1 MCSSL
6 LIVAVK
12 LLDVR
17 LQDEMQRIPLRLWAL
32 AVLSGVLQILPF
44 PIAGPTPLW
53 RTAFCWI
60 ALLPLLWALLGNDK
74 TGNPLTRMQGAILAY
89 ACGFVWYLGNCYWI
103 YQTMYL
109 YGGLSR
115 PVAAGIL
122 ILFCLYL
129 GLYHALFGT
138 LIATFH
144 RRFGRQS
151 ALLLVPFA
159 WVAVELARARITGL
173 PWDLLGIAQVDN
185 PLLTRLAPIT
195 GAYGLSF
202 IIAAVNALWLLRIR
216 VRERRYTR
224 LTLTIAGVVV
234 IVLYVVSLRFIA
246 NPASSPTTATATLVQ
261 ENLEVGA
268 ANTGP
273 EPSTQQFLESFSYL
287 SRYPS
292 PRFLLGIPELDGT
305 PSVYL
310 IREQVPAAG
319 ENPNEPAPTPTNL
332 IVWPESPAPFQ
343 DIDPQFR
350 AAMSALARTAHA
362 PVIVG
367 NTGFEPDPASRS
379 GYDLYN
385 RASFF
390 AADGAV
396 AGHYDKMH
404 LVPFG
409 EYVPYKEFFFFAKNL
424 LNEVGLFEPGRER
437 TVFNTG
443 GHTYGVFICYESIF
457 GDEIRHLTQ
466 EGADVLI
473 NISND
478 GWYGNTSAA
487 WQHLNMVRMRAI
499 ENHRWILR
507 ATNTGVT
514 AAINPSGRVTAAA
527 PRHRRTSIQV
537 HFAYE
542 QYLTFYARYGD
553 LFAYACAF
561 ITTIAFAFGLRS
573 LSSASTPQLP

>member
-1 MCSSL
+1 M
-6 LIVAVK
+6 A
-12 LLDVR
+12 
-17 LQDEMQRIPLRLWAL
+17 A
-32 AVLSGVLQILPF
+32 LSGILQVLPF

-60 ALLPLLWALLGNDK
+60 ALLPLLWALLANDK
-74 TGNPLTRMQGAILAY
+74 TGNPLTLRQGAFLSY
-89 ACGFVWYLGNCYWI
+89 ACGIIWYLGNCYWI

-109 YGGLSR
+109 YGGLAK
-115 PVAAGIL
+115 PIAAGIL
-122 ILFCLYL
+122 ILFALYL

-138 LIATFH
+138 LIAAFH
-144 RRFGRQS
+144 KRFGRQS

-173 PWDLLGIAQVDN
+173 PWDLFGTAQVDN

-195 GAYGLSF
+195 GVYGLSF
-202 IIAAVNALWLLRIR
+202 VIAAVNALWLVRIR
-216 VRERRYTR
+216 IRERRYTR
-224 LTLTIAGVVV
+224 MTLTIAGVVIV
-234 IVLYVVSLRFIA
+234 VLYVAGLRLIA
-246 NPASSPTTATATLVQ
+246 NPKASPTTATATLVQ

-273 EPSTQQFLESFSYL
+273 QPSTQQFLDSFSYL

-292 PRFLLGIPELDGT
+292 PQFLLGIPELADT

-310 IREQVPAAG
+310 IRQPSPIEGASPSGA
-319 ENPNEPAPTPTNL
+319 PAPTPTDL
-332 IVWPESPAPFQ
+332 IVWPESPAPFE

-350 AAMSALARTAHA
+350 TAMSALARSSQA
-362 PVIVG
+362 PIIVG
-367 NTGFEPDPASRS
+367 NTGFEPDTTSRS
-379 GYDLYN
+379 GYTPYN
-385 RASFF
+385 RASFIT
-390 AADGAV
+390 ADGAF

-424 LNEVGLFEPGRER
+424 LNEVGMFEPGKQR
-437 TVFNTG
+437 TVFTTG
-443 GHTYGVFICYESIF
+443 GHTYGIFICYESIF
-457 GDEIRHLTQ
+457 GDEIRHLAQ
-466 EGADVLI
+466 QGADVLI

-514 AAINPSGRVTAAA
+514 VAINPYGRVTAAA
-527 PRHRRTSIQV
+527 PRHQRTSIRV

-542 QYLTFYARYGD
+542 HDLTFYAAHGD
-553 LFAYACAF
+553 LFAYACAL
-561 ITTIAFAFGLRS
+561 IATLGFAFSFQRRV
-573 LSSASTPQLP
+573 AVN

>member
-1 MCSSL
+1 M
-6 LIVAVK
+6 
-12 LLDVR
+12 R
-17 LQDEMQRIPLRLWAL
+17 RIPLLLWAM
-32 AVLSGVLQILPF
+32 AALSGVLQVLPF

-60 ALLPLLWALLGNDK
+60 ALLPLLWALLGNSK
-74 TGNPLTRMQGAILAY
+74 TGNPLTLMQGAALGY
-89 ACGFVWYLGNCYWI
+89 LCGFLWYLGNCYWI

-109 YGGLSR
+109 YGALAK
-115 PVAAGIL
+115 PIAAGIL

-129 GLYHALFGT
+129 GLYHALFGA
-138 LIATFH
+138 LIVAFR
-144 RRFGRQS
+144 RRFGRQA

-159 WVAVELARARITGL
+159 WIAVELARARITGL
-173 PWDLLGIAQVDN
+173 PWDLLGTAQVDN
-185 PLLTRLAPIT
+185 PLLTRLAPFT
-195 GAYGLSF
+195 GVYGLSF
-202 IIAAVNALWLLRIR
+202 IIAAVNALWLIRIR
-216 VRERRYTR
+216 IREHRFTR
-224 LTLTIAGVVV
+224 LVLTIVGVAIIV
-234 IVLYVVSLRFIA
+234 IYVVGLRFIT
-246 NPASSPTTATATLVQ
+246 NPAASPTTATATLVQ

-273 EPSTQQFLESFSYL
+273 QPTTQQFLESFSYL

-292 PRFLLGIPELDGT
+292 PRFLLGIPELPDT

-310 IREQVPAAG
+310 IRKSGSAETPDPDAQT
-319 ENPNEPAPTPTNL
+319 PTPTDL
-332 IVWPESPAPFQ
+332 IVWPESPAPFE
-343 DIDPQFR
+343 DMDPKFR
-350 AAMSALARTAHA
+350 AAMSDLARTTHT

-367 NTGFEPDPASRS
+367 NTGFDPNPTSRS
-379 GYDLYN
+379 GYTMYN
-385 RASFF
+385 RASFINP
-390 AADGAV
+390 DGTF

-409 EYVPYKEFFFFAKNL
+409 EYVPYKDLFSFAKNL
-424 LNEVGLFEPGRER
+424 LNEVGTFEPGKQR
-437 TVFNTG
+437 TLFTTG
-443 GHTYGVFICYESIF
+443 GHSYGVFICYESIF

-466 EGADVLI
+466 QGADVLV

-478 GWYGNTSAA
+478 GWYGDTSAA

-514 AAINPSGRVTAAA
+514 AAINPNGRVTAAA
-527 PRHRRTSIQV
+527 PRHQRTSIRV

-542 QYLTFYARYGD
+542 NGLTFYAAHGD

-561 ITTIAFAFGLRS
+561 ITS
-573 LSSASTPQLP
+573 LALIFSLMRKVAVN

>member
-1 MCSSL
+1 M
-6 LIVAVK
+6 
-12 LLDVR
+12 R
-17 LQDEMQRIPLRLWAL
+17 LIPLRLWVI
-32 AVLSGVLQILPF
+32 AVLSGILQVLPF

-60 ALLPLLWALLGNDK
+60 AILPLLWALLGNDK
-74 TGNPLTRMQGAILAY
+74 SGKPLTLGQGAALGY
-89 ACGFVWYLGNCYWI
+89 VCGFVWYGGNCYWI

-109 YGGLSR
+109 YGGLAR
-115 PVAAGIL
+115 PIAVGIL
-122 ILFCLYL
+122 VLFSLYL

-138 LIATFH
+138 LIAAFRT
-144 RRFGRQS
+144 RFGRQT

-202 IIAAVNALWLLRIR
+202 VIAAVNALWLIRIR
-216 VRERRYTR
+216 IRDRRFTR
-224 LTLTIAGVVV
+224 SALTIVGVVI
-234 IVLYVVSLRFIA
+234 IVLYVAGLRLIA
-246 NPASSPTTATATLVQ
+246 NPKLPPTTATATLVQ

-268 ANTGP
+268 AATGP
-273 EPSTQQFLESFSYL
+273 QPTTQQFLESFSYL

-292 PRFLLGIPELDGT
+292 TQFLLGIPELPGT
-305 PSVYL
+305 QSVYL
-310 IREQVPAAG
+310 IRQHPAAIG
-319 ENPNEPAPTPTNL
+319 ANPTAPVPTPTDL
-332 IVWPESPAPFQ
+332 IVWPESPAPFE

-350 AAMSALARTAHA
+350 TAMASLARTAQA
-362 PVIVG
+362 PIIVG
-367 NTGFEPDPASRS
+367 NIGFEQDPGTKS
-379 GYDLYN
+379 GYVPYN
-385 RASFF
+385 RASFITS
-390 AADGAV
+390 DGV
-396 AGHYDKMH
+396 FVGSYDKMH

-409 EYVPYKEFFFFAKNL
+409 EYVPFKQFFFFAKNL
-424 LNEVGLFEPGRER
+424 LNEVGTFEPGRQR
-437 TVFNTG
+437 TVFTTG
-443 GHTYGVFICYESIF
+443 GHTYGTFICYESIF
-457 GDEIRHLTQ
+457 ADEMRQYALQ
-466 EGADVLI
+466 GADVLV

-499 ENHRWILR
+499 ENHRWVLR

-514 AAINPSGRVTAAA
+514 VAINPYGRVTVAA
-527 PRHRRTSIQV
+527 PRHQRTSIRV

-542 QYLTFYARYGD
+542 HDLTFYAAHGD

-561 ITTIAFAFGLRS
+561 ITTLALALVFAQNSRKLKAMLSDLEYSYSPVRDRVRDLREY
-573 LSSASTPQLP
+573 L

>member
-1 MCSSL
+1 M
-6 LIVAVK
+6 
-12 LLDVR
+12 
-17 LQDEMQRIPLRLWAL
+17 

-60 ALLPLLWALLGNDK
+60 ALLPLLWALLANNK
-74 TGNPLTRMQGAILAY
+74 TGNPLTLRQGAALGY
-89 ACGFVWYLGNCYWI
+89 VCGFIWYLGNCYWI

-109 YGGLSR
+109 YGGLAK
-115 PVAAGIL
+115 PIAAGIL
-122 ILFCLYL
+122 VLFCLYL

-138 LIATFH
+138 LIAAF
-144 RRFGRQS
+144 RKRFGRQV

-173 PWDLLGIAQVDN
+173 PWDLLGTAQVDN
-185 PLLTRLAPIT
+185 PLLTRLAPFL
-195 GAYGLSF
+195 GVYGLSF
-202 IIAAVNALWLLRIR
+202 VIAAVNALWLVRIR
-216 VRERRYTR
+216 IRERRYTR
-224 LTLTIAGVVV
+224 PALTIAGVVI
-234 IVLYVVSLRFIA
+234 IVLYVVGLRLIA
-246 NPASSPTTATATLVQ
+246 NPKSSPTTATATLVQ

-273 EPSTQQFLESFSYL
+273 QPSTQQFLESFSYL

-292 PRFLLGIPELDGT
+292 PRFLLGVPELADT

-310 IREQVPAAG
+310 IRQHTPAEATDSTRSI
-319 ENPNEPAPTPTNL
+319 PTSTDL
-332 IVWPESPAPFQ
+332 IVWPESPAPFE

-350 AAMSALARTAHA
+350 SSMSDLARLAHA
-362 PVIVG
+362 PIIVG
-367 NTGFEPDPASRS
+367 NTGFEPDPSSKS
-379 GYDLYN
+379 GYTPYN
-385 RASFF
+385 RASFVTP
-390 AADGAV
+390 DGAF

-424 LNEVGLFEPGRER
+424 LNEVGMFAPGKER
-437 TVFNTG
+437 TVFTTG
-443 GHTYGVFICYESIF
+443 GHAYGIFICYESIF

-466 EGADVLI
+466 QGADVLI

-499 ENHRWILR
+499 ENHRWVLR

-514 AAINPSGRVTAAA
+514 AAINPYGRVTAAA
-527 PRHRRTSIQV
+527 PRHQRTSIRV

-542 QYLTFYARYGD
+542 HDLTFYAAHGD

-561 ITTIAFAFGLRS
+561 MTAVGFGSS
-573 LSSASTPQLP
+573 LHRQRTGGHMNG